1 MARKVFI
8 SVLGASFYEKSR
20 YGKSET
26 GFVSNET
33 RFVQQATLE
42 YLKANEW
49 NENDIA
55 YILITDKAKTDNWD
69 KTVTKRRHYIR
80 GEEDYVG
87 LEKVIED
94 MHLPFPTIPVPIQD
108 GNNEDEMWSIFQE
121 LYKNLKDGDLL
132 YFDLTHSFRYIP
144 MLVLVL
150 GNYAKFL
157 KHTKVCS
164 ITYGNYEVGRL
175 REDRISPII
184 DLLPLTMLQDW
195 TFAAADLIRNGN
207 IQRLQELTKEQ
218 ALPPMLRARGKR
230 NIDRLAVEQPLSRYV
245 EALQNML
252 TDMKLCLGPNIL
264 NGQSVNA
271 INDQYENVVNHYS
284 DIVAPVRPI
293 IDTIQDTFNSF
304 KRTTEFDPVE
314 IQNGCEAAKW
324 CYDHQLYQQAI
335 TILDENITTDF
346 CQRLGTDERIYE
358 QRKASNALLRW
369 GCYREKDWEDDKLH
383 DIREKVQVAASSPAV
398 QDFIKL
404 MRWDVVWFHNDCRNK
419 YNHASMIQGEEGM
432 LTPADIEEL
441 GRKIKKIINYYR

>member
-1 MARKVFI
+1 MARRVFI
-8 SVLGASFYEKSR
+8 SVLGASFYEKSK
-20 YGKSET
+20 YGNSEA

-42 YLKANEW
+42 YLKAKEW
-49 NENDIA
+49 SDNDVA
-55 YILITDKAKTDNWD
+55 YILVTNKAKIENWD
-69 KTVTKRRHYIR
+69 KTITKRNHHTR

-94 MHLPFPTIPVPIQD
+94 MNLPFPTFPVPIKD

-121 LYKNLKDGDLL
+121 LYKNLQEEDQL

-157 KHTKVCS
+157 KHITVCS

-175 REDRISPII
+175 REDKISPII

-207 IQRLQELTKEQ
+207 IQRLQELTKVN
-218 ALPPMLRARGKR
+218 ALPPMLRARGKK
-230 NIDRLAVEQPLSRYV
+230 NIERITVEQPLSRYV

-264 NGQSVNA
+264 NGQSVND

-284 DIVAPVRPI
+284 ELVAPIRPV
-293 IDTIQDTFNSF
+293 IDTIQDTFKTF
-304 KRTTEFDPVE
+304 KRTNELDPIE
-314 IQNGCEAAKW
+314 IQNGYEAARW
-324 CYDHQLYQQAI
+324 CYEHQLYQQAF
-335 TILDENITTDF
+335 TILDETITTQF
-346 CQRLGTDERIYE
+346 CLLLETDTTMFEER
-358 QRKASNALLRW
+358 RASNALLRH
-369 GCYREKDWEDDKLH
+369 GNYQEDDWKS
-383 DIREKVQVAASSPAV
+383 EKITDNVRRMVQKNLYEKKPVANYIMAYGKMALWIH
-398 QDFIKL
+398 QK
-404 MRWDVVWFHNDCRNK
+404 RNT
-419 YNHASMIQGEEGM
+419 YNHASMTNET
-432 LTPADIEEL
+432 LADADIEEL
-441 GRKIKKIINYYR
+441 GKKLALFIEKR

>member
-42 YLKANEW
+42 YLKAKEW

-69 KTVTKRRHYIR
+69 KTITRRKHYTR
-80 GEEDYVG
+80 GGEDYMG

-94 MHLPFPTIPVPIQD
+94 MNLPFRPVPLFIKD
-108 GNNEDEMWSIFQE
+108 GNNEDEMWSIFQK
-121 LYKNLKDGDLL
+121 LYENLQEGDQI

-157 KHTKVCS
+157 KHTTVCS

-175 REDRISPII
+175 REDKISPII

-207 IQRLQELTKEQ
+207 IQRLQELTKEN
-218 ALPPMLRARGKR
+218 ALPPMLRARGRR
-230 NIDRLAVEQPLSRYV
+230 NIERATVEQPLSRYV
-245 EALQNML
+245 EELGNML

-264 NGQSVNA
+264 NGQSVKA
-271 INDQYENVVNHYS
+271 INDQYENVTNHYS
-284 DIVAPVRPI
+284 DLVAPIRPI
-293 IDTIQDTFNSF
+293 IDTIQDTFKTF
-304 KRTTEFDPVE
+304 KTTTEIDPVE
-314 IQNGCEAAKW
+314 IQNGYEAARW
-324 CYDHQLYQQAI
+324 CYEHQLYQQAF
-335 TILDENITTDF
+335 TILDENITTQF
-346 CQRLGTDERIYE
+346 CMLLETDTEEYE
-358 QRKASNALLRW
+358 ERKASNALLRHRN
-369 GCYREKDWEDDKLH
+369 YQEDDWKSEKIT
-383 DIREKVQVAASSPAV
+383 DNVRQKVQRNLYEKKPVANYILAYTDMAHWIH
-398 QDFIKL
+398 QK
-404 MRWDVVWFHNDCRNK
+404 RNT
-419 YNHASMIQGEEGM
+419 YNHASMTNKQ
-432 LTPADIEEL
+432 LSQADIDEL
-441 GRKIKKIINYYR
+441 GKKLELFKEK